1 MLPSRF
7 WKREGGTLDASH
19 SLLMRRSFCGGDADS
34 RMSSLPTG
42 SASLS
47 PPNGLLSASRCEA
60 KGSSDCT
67 EGLLVDVA
75 SMPVSVNCVVAGSRG
90 GVSAVSGQRC
100 SCAVIKQAEGGV
112 KGSLGTQIEGGS

>member
-34 RMSSLPTG
+34 RMSSLPAG

-67 EGLLVDVA
+67 GGLMVGVA
-75 SMPVSVNCVVAGSRG
+75 SMPVVLVALFLEVVGVRGCQVNGALVL
-90 GVSAVSGQRC
+90 Q
-100 SCAVIKQAEGGV
+100 
-112 KGSLGTQIEGGS
+112 